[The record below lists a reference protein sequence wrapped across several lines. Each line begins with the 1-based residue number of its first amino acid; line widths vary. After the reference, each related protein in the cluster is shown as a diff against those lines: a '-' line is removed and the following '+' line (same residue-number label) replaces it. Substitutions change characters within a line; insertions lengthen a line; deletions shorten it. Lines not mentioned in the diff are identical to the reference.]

1 MRRRLTLP
9 RARVWEGPLVLVN
22 PSHPIRQEGLL
33 ELVPADPCWPGVLLE
48 RRTAWLLQ
56 ACIQSIRGRGAIVP
70 VSGWRSRQEQ
80 QAIWDDTTRQ
90 EGEDFTRKYVA
101 LPGCSEHQTGLA
113 IDLGAAAEHIG
124 SLVGVDEVIAEV
136 LPEEKAGVVERLQ
149 SQGRKVM
156 MVGDGINDAPA
167 LTAAT
172 VGCAIGSGSDIAIE
186 SADIVLMRSDLQ
198 DVPRAIRLSRLT
210 LRDIKQ
216 NLFWAFCYN
225 TIGIPIAAGLLF
237 AFGGPLLSPMFA
249 GAAMSLSSVCV
260 VGNALRLGRAKL

>member
-9 RARVWEGPLVLVN
+9 RTRVWEGPLVLVN

-33 ELVPADPCWPGVLLE
+33 ELVPADPCWPKVLLE

-113 IDLGAAAEHIG
+113 IDLGAAAEHIDFIRPDFPEDG
-124 SLVGVDEVIAEV
+124 VCGNFRRVAASYGFVQRYRKEKEALTSIAEEPWHFRYVGVPHA
-136 LPEEKAGVVERLQ
+136 LLMEENGLCLEEY
-149 SQGRKVM
+149 
-156 MVGDGINDAPA
+156 GDFVRQKPRHCRMRDGK
-167 LTAAT
+167 TAT
-172 VGCAIGSGSDIAIE
+172 VRYLPCPGPAVELEEPEGCYQLSGDN
-186 SADIVLMRSDLQ
+186 DGGFFVT
-198 DVPRAIRLSRLT
+198 VWG
-210 LRDIKQ
+210 
-216 NLFWAFCYN
+216 NL
-225 TIGIPIAAGLLF
+225 L
-237 AFGGPLLSPMFA
+237 
-249 GAAMSLSSVCV
+249 
-260 VGNALRLGRAKL
+260 